1 MERIFESDLRVGKGQ
16 FEVACV
22 RRPLKQLKRNPY
34 PGCEVYKV
42 SVMVARAAGDRGVE
56 YSKAVN
62 GRRERE
68 GAGAGFEAFPR
79 KWGVRR
85 EGSPLVDHKGRVYA
99 SLLPGRVVKVWYETD
114 GGDLLSYADVEP
126 HMQSSEKR
134 EAREAAARRQ
144 AAHQG
149 VEELVKYIDVKL
161 ESIAWIRFS
170 GLELRNSE
178 NQPLAEPE
186 VAA

>member
-1 MERIFESDLRVGKGQ
+1 
-16 FEVACV
+16 
-22 RRPLKQLKRNPY
+22 
-34 PGCEVYKV
+34 
-42 SVMVARAAGDRGVE
+42 
-56 YSKAVN
+56 
-62 GRRERE
+62 
-68 GAGAGFEAFPR
+68 
-79 KWGVRR
+79 
-85 EGSPLVDHKGRVYA
+85 
-99 SLLPGRVVKVWYETD
+99 
-114 GGDLLSYADVEP
+114 
-126 HMQSSEKR
+126 MQSSEKR